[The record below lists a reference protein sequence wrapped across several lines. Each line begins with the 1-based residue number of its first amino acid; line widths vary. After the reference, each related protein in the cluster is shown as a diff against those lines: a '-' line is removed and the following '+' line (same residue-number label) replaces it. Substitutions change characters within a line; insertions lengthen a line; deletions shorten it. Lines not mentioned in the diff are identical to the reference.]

1 VTGVMANRIRRLGLI
16 VNPVAGMGGSVGLK
30 GTDGTGILER
40 AIALGAEPGSN
51 RRALE
56 ALERILDHRDELE
69 IVTFPGEMG
78 ASVSKRAGFSYSVT
92 GETCSR
98 ESTSSEDTVKAARL
112 MLSGGVDIILFAGG
126 DGTARDIVSA
136 VGTEIPVIGIPAGV
150 KIHSPV
156 FARNPSVAG
165 DLAKLF
171 LFGPPTGLRDL
182 EVMDID
188 EGSFREDRVS
198 TSLFGYLSVPY
209 ERSHLQGGK
218 SGSPRNEAV
227 EVDGAAR
234 EAVSRMLP
242 GVLYLVGPGSTTAA
256 LMKIVGCPFSL
267 LGVDAV
273 RDGRSLGRD
282 LSKKEILDMIEPGN
296 TRVIVTV
303 IGGQGF
309 IFGRGNQQIGPEVI
323 RIAGREN
330 IIVLAAPSKLQ
341 SLPGRILFVDTGD
354 PSLDKELCGY
364 IRVITGPSEETLMR
378 VRR

>member
-1 VTGVMANRIRRLGLI
+1 MANNVRRLGLI
-16 VNPVAGMGGSVGLK
+16 VNPVAGMGGAVGLK
-30 GTDGTGILER
+30 GTDGPGILER
-40 AIALGAEPGSN
+40 AIALGAEPGAN
-51 RRALE
+51 RRAME
-56 ALERILDHRDELE
+56 ALERLRDHREELE

-78 ASVSKRAGFSYSVT
+78 ATVSKRAGFRYSIF

-98 ESTSSEDTVKAARL
+98 ERTSFEDTVKAARL
-112 MLSGGVDIILFAGG
+112 MVSEGVDIILFAGG
-126 DGTARDIVSA
+126 DGTARDMVSA
-136 VGTEIPVIGIPAGV
+136 VGTGIPVIGIPAGV

-156 FARNPSVAG
+156 FARNPSAAG
-165 DLAKLF
+165 DLARLY
-171 LFGPPTGLRDL
+171 LFGPPTGLREL

-188 EGSFREDRVS
+188 EESFRQGRVS

-234 EAVSRMLP
+234 ETVSRMFP
-242 GVLYLVGPGSTTAA
+242 GVLYLVGPGSTTAS
-256 LMKIVGCPFSL
+256 LMRIICCPFSL

-273 RDGRSLGRD
+273 KDGRTLGKD
-282 LSKKEILDMIEPGN
+282 LSKNEILERIEPGN
-296 TRVIVTV
+296 TRMIITV

-323 RIAGREN
+323 RIAGKEN
-330 IIVLAAPSKLQ
+330 IIVVAAPSKIR
-341 SLPGRILFVDTGD
+341 SLPGRSLFVDTGD
-354 PSLDKELCGY
+354 PYLDEDLCGY
-364 IRVITGPSEETLMR
+364 IRVVTGPSEETLVR